1 MREKLDYSLLLQS
14 ETNRPADLFPDIEPA
29 DMISENAGVSASE
42 LTNIAPSMAESF
54 HSTISLP
61 EGPLIRI
68 RPSRPW
74 ALIDFRDVWGHRELF
89 AFLVWRDLKVRY
101 KQTILG
107 AMWVILQP
115 LLMTLVFM
123 IFLGMIV
130 RVPTP
135 NVPYPL
141 FLYAALLPWTY
152 FSNAVASSS
161 YSLVASAHMITKV
174 YFPRLLVPA
183 ATVAVRL
190 SDFLIAFVILV
201 GLIVYYGVHPTWS
214 LLLLPVLVAHLTL
227 LAMAVGL
234 SLSAMN
240 VKYRDIGTMIPVL
253 LQLWMFVSPI
263 IYPSTMVPQRWRW
276 LYDLNPLAGIIENF
290 RACLF
295 GLPLNRVSLIISAFV
310 TLALLLYSAHVFR
323 RMEDQFADVV

>member
-1 MREKLDYSLLLQS
+1 ML
-14 ETNRPADLFPDIEPA
+14 
-29 DMISENAGVSASE
+29 SENPGVSAAG
-42 LTNIAPSMAESF
+42 LPIRTPPSPGSLHPAL
-54 HSTISLP
+54 ILP
-61 EGPLIRI
+61 EEPLIKI

-74 ALIDFRDVWGHRELF
+74 SFIDFGDVWAHRELF

-115 LLMTLVFM
+115 LLMTVIFM

-135 NVPYPL
+135 NVPYPV

-161 YSLVASAHMITKV
+161 YSLVASAHVITKV
-174 YFPRLLVPA
+174 YFPRILVPA

-201 GLIVYYGVHPTWS
+201 GLLVYYDIHPTWS
-214 LLLLPVLVAHLTL
+214 ILLLPVLVAHLTI
-227 LAMAVGL
+227 LAMAVRL
-234 SLSAMN
+234 TLSAVN
-240 VKYRDIGTMIPVL
+240 VKYRDVGTMVPVM

-263 IYPSTMVPQRWRW
+263 IYPSSMVPANWRW
-276 LYDLNPLAGIIENF
+276 FYDLNPLAGIVENF

-295 GLPLNRVSLIISAFV
+295 GLPLNLRSLTISAIV
-310 TLALLLYSAHVFR
+310 TLGLLLYSAHVFR